1 VRDEGPPKQ
10 LKERTGRHY
19 CIRCLAE
26 VPGDVY
32 LRNDHICDACT
43 TEDEYPLQS
52 TPEAKDDAG
61 RTKDEGRRK

>member
-26 VPGDVY
+26 VTGTD
-32 LRNDHICDACT
+32 LADLCDTVTAT
-43 TEDEYPLQS
+43 AQ
-52 TPEAKDDAG
+52 
-61 RTKDEGRRK
+61 RTFGPW